1 MKIDASLGQPATG
14 NSSGW
19 PRRWPKKKDGV
30 RSKLRMRNEMET
42 KDAVNN
48 NPNIVQAVRAIT
60 AGSPVRERCST
71 TGRYVISMESG
82 GKTNRGLGPSK
93 GHRCRREM
101 VHETIVGSKRYE
113 SSSASR

>member
-1 MKIDASLGQPATG
+1 
-14 NSSGW
+14 
-19 PRRWPKKKDGV
+19 
-30 RSKLRMRNEMET
+30 MET

-93 GHRCRREM
+93 ENRCRREM
-101 VHETIVGSKRYE
+101 VYETIVGRKRYE
-113 SSSASR
+113 SSSASKWRCGQRESTKTMACMEY